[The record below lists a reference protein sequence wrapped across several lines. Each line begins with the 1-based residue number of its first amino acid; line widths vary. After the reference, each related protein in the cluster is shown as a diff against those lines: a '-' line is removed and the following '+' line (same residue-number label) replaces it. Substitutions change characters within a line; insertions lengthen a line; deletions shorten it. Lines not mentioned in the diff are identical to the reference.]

1 MELEA
6 AVRMRPR
13 SSRDCFSDSCRSL
26 AENRR
31 VVLSR
36 YQLQAAAI
44 SCSRLWSRLASL
56 LRGDDANADASAML
70 GSFRDRPAL
79 S

>member
-36 YQLQAAAI
+36 HPAP
-44 SCSRLWSRLASL
+44 SRRDFLLA
-56 LRGDDANADASAML
+56 
-70 GSFRDRPAL
+70 FVEQTCKPAPGR
-79 S
+79 